1 MPNSIRLQMIQAII
15 TRLSGNSSTLKGFA
29 VTIVTALLGVSINAH
44 KASYAWLGAYP
55 VVVLGLLDAYYLALE
70 RLYRRLYNTAVNE
83 GDAAWGLSAGGA
95 TPSEVAK
102 AVGSPSVWLFYGAAL
117 IVVVIVALTI

>member
-1 MPNSIRLQMIQAII
+1 
-15 TRLSGNSSTLKGFA
+15 LKGFA
-29 VTIVTALLGVSINAH
+29 VTIVTALLGVSINTHNAN
-44 KASYAWLGAYP
+44 YAWLGAYP

-83 GDAAWGLSAGGA
+83 DDTAWGLSAGRA
-95 TPSEVAK
+95 TSVEVAK

-117 IVVVIVALTI
+117 VVVVIVAVTL